1 MRKKKV
7 AAKMPKNPIAMAG
20 MAGTLPAFLKK
31 KKKPSKKVK

>member
-20 MAGTLPAFLKK
+20 ALPAFLKK